1 MKIINYKVLFVDV
14 DDIIYGGNKLFNE
27 QIIRIIKKVI
37 TIGTENEIKI
47 VYLGFNIQQY
57 QNYRISVDQ

>member
-27 QIIRIIKKVI
+27 QIIRIIKKII

>member
-27 QIIRIIKKVI
+27 QIIRIIKKII

-47 VYLGFNIQQY
+47 LYLGFNIQQY